1 MKKMTEKEK
10 SEKELYDRV
19 DKIILMIND
28 FDKIVLNSKL
38 STNIIYD
45 DFGEHGYNHEK
56 YSKK

>member
-1 MKKMTEKEK
+1 MTEKEK

-45 DFGEHGYNHEK
+45 DFGEYGYDYEK

>member
-1 MKKMTEKEK
+1 MTEKEK